1 MSIEDRR
8 SKSQL
13 GQIWDVSSMP
23 TRARGVSTRG
33 KHLGANGTRL
43 NARGKHLGAIE
54 TMASTR
60 SERPSLERLA

>member
-1 MSIEDRR
+1 
-8 SKSQL
+8 
-13 GQIWDVSSMP
+13 MP
-23 TRARGVSTRG
+23 TRARVVSTRG

-43 NARGKHLGAIE
+43 NACGKHLGAIE